1 MILFLIPFH
10 GLRLESISQTL
21 HYWASTLDDA
31 HEDHDHCY
39 DQQYVDQSA
48 QGVELTIP
56 SSQRINSK
64 ATIVQSIRKPSLSH
78 RRNYPRSRYLEPT
91 QDRKEGESSEGL
103 I

>member
-1 MILFLIPFH
+1 MSFTLPSTRSLFMPFSFQMILFLIPFH

-64 ATIVQSIRKPSLSH
+64 ATIVQSIRKEE
-78 RRNYPRSRYLEPT
+78 RRVG
-91 QDRKEGESSEGL
+91 KEGRS
-103 I
+103 